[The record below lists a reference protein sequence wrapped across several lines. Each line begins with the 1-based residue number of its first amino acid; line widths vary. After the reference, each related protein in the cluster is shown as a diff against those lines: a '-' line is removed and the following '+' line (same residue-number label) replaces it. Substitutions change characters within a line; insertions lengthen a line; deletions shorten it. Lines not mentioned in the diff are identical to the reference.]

1 MCLAEEHAI
10 DRHGLSET
18 AAAKQQSKPASV
30 MMLGSEAPDKEN
42 AQSMYSNDDDDDES
56 DVKVISGDI
65 FPNLLNN
72 QSERYEEFMTDAD
85 ILVPETILERP
96 RRRLKAFEEIKPEL
110 VEAIEVANEKIDI
123 IHKRLR
129 ENAYDQ

>member
-1 MCLAEEHAI
+1 
-10 DRHGLSET
+10 
-18 AAAKQQSKPASV
+18 

-42 AQSMYSNDDDDDES
+42 AQSMYSNDEDDDES